1 VPVDGSYTLDMEGMI
16 EVLRG
21 LKARMIIP
29 MHFFSEY
36 TLDRFLSQVGREWEV
51 ERSPVPSVVLSK
63 TAMPERPKLLVLPG
77 H

>member
-1 VPVDGSYTLDMEGMI
+1 MV
-16 EVLRG
+16 
-21 LKARMIIP
+21 IP

-51 ERSPVPSVVLSK
+51 ERSAVPSVLLSK
-63 TAMPERPKLLVLPG
+63 ATLPEKPRLLVLPG